1 MDFNL
6 IIQRAIGIITKP
18 VDEWKKIKGE
28 QSTVVGLF
36 TNYAIILAAIPAIA
50 GLVGWMIV
58 GRSFM
63 GITIRIPFMRSFTW
77 AILMYVFSLVGV
89 YLLAMVI
96 DFLAVNFGAKKDI
109 VDSTKIAVYSTTP
122 SWVAG
127 VFYLIPALG
136 MLAMIAGFYSLYLLF
151 LGIKDIKT
159 PPGDK
164 ATPYF
169 AVVIIV
175 YIVIAFLISFIV
187 GTIAFGSARAFL

>member
-1 MDFNL
+1 MDFNF

-28 QSTVVGLF
+28 QATIAGIF
-36 TNYAIILAAIPAIA
+36 MNYAIILAAIPAIA
-50 GLVGWMIV
+50 GLIGWMII

-63 GITIRIPFMRSFTW
+63 GITIRIPFVRSFMW
-77 AILMYVFSLVGV
+77 SILMYIFSLVGV
-89 YLLAMVI
+89 YLLALVI
-96 DFLAVNFGAKKDI
+96 DFLAPNFGAKKDI
-109 VDSTKIAVYSTTP
+109 VDSTKIAVYSSTP

-127 VFYLIPALG
+127 AFYLIPALG

-151 LGIKDIKT
+151 LGIKDIKA
-159 PPGDK
+159 PQGDK

-169 AVVIIV
+169 AVVIVV

-187 GTIAFGSARAFL
+187 GTIAFGSARVFL